1 MHQPW
6 TPGRKSQWRGA
17 DEGFGAAK
25 EKQNQKRKKVEEEIK
40 KWKAHKKRLRR
51 LSKRMQAKYCGRD
64 GKTENAFI
72 SSGSDERRWYLDV
85 MEKIAGREREF
96 TWTKDKNGKKETG
109 QPRVQ
114 HQERPSRETETRE
127 ITCLPRMMVQ
137 QCCPGNA
144 AARIMSWLV
153 LVHLKAASQLSCLQ
167 PGVSRLPGT
176 RSDELTRTNGCTEF
190 QYTQASRGC
199 PLHSQYFFLSTSQSL
214 ALCLTLCVWCG
225 KVLILGLIFA
235 CSSAHT
241 PFSTSTLS
249 AITVNQ
255 SRSGYLQLTLNGH
268 PPPLVPDNQPRSLS
282 VTNTHTS
289 TSPLTK
295 ND

>member
-1 MHQPW
+1 
-6 TPGRKSQWRGA
+6 
-17 DEGFGAAK
+17 
-25 EKQNQKRKKVEEEIK
+25 
-40 KWKAHKKRLRR
+40 
-51 LSKRMQAKYCGRD
+51 
-64 GKTENAFI
+64 
-72 SSGSDERRWYLDV
+72 
-85 MEKIAGREREF
+85 
-96 TWTKDKNGKKETG
+96 
-109 QPRVQ
+109 
-114 HQERPSRETETRE
+114 
-127 ITCLPRMMVQ
+127 MVQ

-153 LVHLKAASQLSCLQ
+153 LLHLKAASQLSCLQ

-176 RSDELTRTNGCTEF
+176 RSDELTRTNGCTDF

-214 ALCLTLCVWCG
+214 ALCFTLCVWCG

-255 SRSGYLQLTLNGH
+255 SRSGYLQLTLATHLPLSLTTSLAPRLSPTLTPRLPPSPRMIRNKNKCSEFDLNLLDSRSRLNTLPMH
-268 PPPLVPDNQPRSLS
+268 PYKPAQF
-282 VTNTHTS
+282 
-289 TSPLTK
+289 
-295 ND
+295 